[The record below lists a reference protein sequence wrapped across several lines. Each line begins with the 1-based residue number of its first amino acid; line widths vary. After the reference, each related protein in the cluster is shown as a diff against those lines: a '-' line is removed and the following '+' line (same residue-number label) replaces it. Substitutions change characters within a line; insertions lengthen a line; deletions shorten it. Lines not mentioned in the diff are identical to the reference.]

1 MEDLLDFA
9 RELARE
15 TGGLIVEEQR
25 QAEMTREFKR
35 GTELVTEADL
45 KADRLIC
52 ERIRGK
58 FPGHRILSEESSPDL
73 ANVHLSPE
81 PVWIVDPI
89 DGTVNFAHG
98 HRQSAVSIA
107 LASGGHIEL
116 GAVYNP
122 FTDEMFSALRGQGAQ
137 LNGETIKV
145 SGESELSRALIATGF
160 PYEKT
165 GLAPLIR
172 RLDDVLHN
180 CADIRRLGSA
190 ALDICWLAC
199 GRLDGFY
206 ETLSLWDFAAAGLI
220 AREAGATY
228 GHFSELPPGAH
239 PEFHNENILIATPE
253 LFEPL
258 QKLLFES
265 SKSGIPSRPSS
276 KP

>member
-1 MEDLLDFA
+1 MEKLLDFA
-9 RELARE
+9 CELARE
-15 TGGLIVEEQR
+15 AGRLIVEEQQR
-25 QAEMTREFKR
+25 ADLGREFKQGR
-35 GTELVTEADL
+35 ELVTQADL

-52 ERIRGK
+52 ERIGRE
-58 FPGHRILSEESSPDL
+58 FPAHLVLSEESSPDL
-73 ANVHLSPE
+73 AKPHLLPQ

-107 LASGGHIEL
+107 WAKEGHIEL
-116 GAVYNP
+116 GIVYNP
-122 FTDEMFSALRGQGAQ
+122 FTDEMFSALRGKGAS
-137 LNGETIKV
+137 LNGKPISISNERI
-145 SGESELSRALIATGF
+145 LSRALIATGF
-160 PYEKT
+160 PYRKT
-165 GLAPLIR
+165 GLKPLIQ
-172 RLDDVLHN
+172 RLDAVLHN

-228 GHFSELPPGAH
+228 GHFSELPQDAH
-239 PEFHNENILIATPE
+239 PEFHNEDILIATPA

-258 QKLLFES
+258 KRVLM
-265 SKSGIPSRPSS
+265 GA
-276 KP
+276 

>member
-1 MEDLLDFA
+1 MNDLLDFA

-15 TGGLIVEEQR
+15 AGGLIVEEQR
-25 QAEMTREFKR
+25 QAQMTREFKR

-52 ERIRGK
+52 ERIRSK
-58 FPGHRILSEESSPDL
+58 FPEHRILSEESSPDL

-89 DGTVNFAHG
+89 DGTVNLAHG

-107 LASGGHIEL
+107 LASAGRIEL

-122 FTDEMFSALRGQGAQ
+122 FTDEMFSALRGQDAH
-137 LNGETIKV
+137 LNGETIKT
-145 SGESELSRALIATGF
+145 SGESELPRALIATGF

-165 GLAPLIR
+165 GLKPLIQ
-172 RLDDVLHN
+172 RLDAVLHN

-206 ETLSLWDFAAAGLI
+206 ETLSVWDFAAAGLI
-220 AREAGATY
+220 AREAGARY
-228 GHFSELPPGAH
+228 GHFSELPSGAH
-239 PEFHNENILIATPE
+239 PEFHNEDILIATPAI
-253 LFEPL
+253 FEPL
-258 QKLLFES
+258 NKILVEAT
-265 SKSGIPSRPSS
+265 K
-276 KP
+276 

>member
-15 TGGLIVEEQR
+15 AGGLIAEEQR
-25 QAEMTREFKR
+25 QTGMIREFKR
-35 GTELVTEADL
+35 GNELVTEADL
-45 KADRLIC
+45 KADRLIH
-52 ERIRGK
+52 ERISGK
-58 FPGHRILSEESSPDL
+58 FPEHGILSEESSPDF
-73 ANVHLSPE
+73 ANIHLSPE

-107 LASGGHIEL
+107 LAAHDRIEL
-116 GAVYNP
+116 GVVYNP
-122 FTDEMFSALRGQGAQ
+122 FTDEMFSALRGHGAR

-145 SGESELSRALIATGF
+145 SGESKLSRALIATGF

-165 GLAPLIR
+165 GLKPLIQ
-172 RLDDVLHN
+172 RLDAVLHN

-228 GHFSELPPGAH
+228 GHFSELPQDAY
-239 PEFHNENILIATPE
+239 PEFHNEDILITTPA

-258 QKLLFES
+258 RILLREAS
-265 SKSGIPSRPSS
+265 Y
-276 KP
+276 